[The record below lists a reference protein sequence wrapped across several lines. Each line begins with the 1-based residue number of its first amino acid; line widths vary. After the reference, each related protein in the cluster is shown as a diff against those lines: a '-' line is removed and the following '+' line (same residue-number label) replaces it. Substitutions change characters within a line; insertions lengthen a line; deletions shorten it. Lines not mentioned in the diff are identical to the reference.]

1 MKNFGSLC
9 EHIFC
14 TGLKWKIQFWNFG
27 LLCDHYGSLC
37 EIWHRFQILDHYV
50 IIMKW
55 KIHYLAQV
63 SWTSWYID
71 IGLESPIFLLLKKLF
86 FFNISNRLN
95 QLNRTT
101 KNRTAIVRKTDPR
114 QCASVP
120 IMKKPISIS
129 LVINLEKNLHY
140 RTTHTPNY
148 NSPFSCISTS
158 YILVNIIRAFWT

>member
-1 MKNFGSLC
+1 MKKFGSLC

-14 TGLKWKIQFWNFG
+14 TNEKYSF
-27 LLCDHYGSLC
+27 
-37 EIWHRFQILDHYV
+37 EILDHYV

-63 SWTSWYID
+63 SWTGWYID
-71 IGLESPIFLLLKKLF
+71 IGLESQIFLLLKKLF
-86 FFNISNRLN
+86 FFNISNRPN
-95 QLNRTT
+95 QLNRTA
-101 KNRTAIVRKTDPR
+101 KNRTAIGRKTDPR

-140 RTTHTPNY
+140 QTTHTPNY